1 MPAPLAAPPDP
12 DADYLDTVAVDPD
25 APPVGYSLEIDRR
38 LWYAWKR
45 TVRRDR
51 TLYGRLAEL
60 LAADARSD
68 GTLVERAAAADAE
81 DVDDRLA
88 LLSIRRSAMRA
99 SQALGDD
106 PDAAR
111 EELTQVLN
119 TLDDRL

>member
-1 MPAPLAAPPDP
+1 MVLATPPDP
-12 DADYLDTVAVDPD
+12 DADVLASVDVD
-25 APPVGYSLEIDRR
+25 ADARPVNYRFEVDRR
-38 LWYAWKR
+38 LWVAWKR

-51 TLYGRLAEL
+51 HLHDRLAEL
-60 LAADARSD
+60 LLADARSD
-68 GTLVERAAAADAE
+68 GSLVERAAAADAE

-106 PDAAR
+106 PEAAR
-111 EELTQVLN
+111 EELTDVLN

>member
-1 MPAPLAAPPDP
+1 MVLATPP
-12 DADYLDTVAVDPD
+12 DADAEVLAAVDVD
-25 APPVGYSLEIDRR
+25 ADARPVNYRFEVDRR
-38 LWYAWKR
+38 LWVAWKR

-51 TLYGRLAEL
+51 HLHDRLAEL
-60 LAADARSD
+60 LLADARSD
-68 GTLVERAAAADAE
+68 GNLVERAAAADAE

-106 PDAAR
+106 PEAAR
-111 EELTQVLN
+111 EELTTVLN

>member
-1 MPAPLAAPPDP
+1 MVLATPPEP
-12 DADYLDTVAVDPD
+12 DADVLESVDVDDD
-25 APPVGYSLEIDRR
+25 ARPVNYRFEVDRR
-38 LWYAWKR
+38 LWVAWKR

-51 TLYGRLAEL
+51 HLHDRLAEL
-60 LAADARSD
+60 LLADARSD
-68 GTLVERAAAADAE
+68 GSLVERAAAADAE

-106 PDAAR
+106 PEAAR
-111 EELTQVLN
+111 EELTTVLN

>member
-1 MPAPLAAPPDP
+1 MVLATPPDP
-12 DADYLDTVAVDPD
+12 DADVLQSVDVD
-25 APPVGYSLEIDRR
+25 ADARPVNYRFEVDRR
-38 LWYAWKR
+38 LWVAWKR

-51 TLYGRLAEL
+51 HLHDRLAEL
-60 LAADARSD
+60 LLADARSD
-68 GTLVERAAAADAE
+68 GSLVERAAAADAE